1 MKTILHLSLFTLSL
15 LVLSSCNDSLDIQQ
29 VYEFDLQTMP
39 VPKELAKGETA
50 EIRCELTKTG
60 DYDQALYTIR
70 YFQSDGEGRL
80 KLDDGTIL
88 LPNDRYALNKTIL
101 RLYYTSNCEEQ
112 QTLDIYIEDNF
123 GQVVQKTFSFQ
134 DESSGGGEGE
144 S

>member
-15 LVLSSCNDSLDIQQ
+15 LAVSSCNDSLDIQQ

-50 EIRCELTKTG
+50 EIRCELTKAG

-70 YFQSDGEGRL
+70 YFQSDGEGEL
-80 KLDDGTIL
+80 KLDNGTVL
-88 LPNDRYALNKTIL
+88 LPNDRYALNKTIF
-101 RLYYTSNCEEQ
+101 RLYYTSDCEEQ
-112 QTLDIYIEDNF
+112 QTIDIYIEDNF
-123 GQVVQKTFSFQ
+123 GQLIQKTFSFQ
-134 DESSGGGEGE
+134 NENSGGGEGE